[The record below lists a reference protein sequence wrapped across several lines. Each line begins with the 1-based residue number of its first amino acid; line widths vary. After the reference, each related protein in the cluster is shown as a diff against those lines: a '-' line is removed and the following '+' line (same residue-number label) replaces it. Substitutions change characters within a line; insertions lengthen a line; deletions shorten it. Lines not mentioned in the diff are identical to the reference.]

1 MPTAEAGAKLLN
13 FFFPSD
19 VAFGRVYAITAPF
32 ILELKRTAPF
42 FINDGTV
49 ATYHDREPVAES
61 SFFK

>member
-1 MPTAEAGAKLLN
+1 MPKAKASAKLLI
-13 FFFPSD
+13 FFFPLD

-42 FINDGTV
+42 FINDETV
-49 ATYHDREPVAES
+49 AIYHDREPVAEP